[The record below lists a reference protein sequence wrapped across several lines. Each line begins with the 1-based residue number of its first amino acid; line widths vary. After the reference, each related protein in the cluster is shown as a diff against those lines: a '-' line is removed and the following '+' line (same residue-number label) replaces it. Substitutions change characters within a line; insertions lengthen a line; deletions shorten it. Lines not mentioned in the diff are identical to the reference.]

1 MNNTR
6 QQHKFSNLWEQLSIG
21 NAGSKKRFHFN
32 RLRVLRKNPVVTAI
46 TGFILAFIA
55 ALVLNMNGIHGLNP
69 LALSVVSSTPAA
81 ETNMSVGIQVSSL
94 SDWTP
99 AIPFKNLFKQSRPWY
114 VVDANLK
121 AGDWGRGGIQRNK
134 ENEAYFEKLKNN
146 WLDEDGYP
154 KEVPYTLEGYNDPET
169 GKPMPLRVRTVMQA
183 DNSNYP
189 AGIYTLKFEGTGKI
203 VISQDGELEVEG
215 RGGTTTAEFNVTPKR
230 GIALDLMESNASDP
244 VRNIQVIL
252 PGYENDDLT
261 QAPFNPLYVERLK
274 EFSPL
279 RFFGNATKPVFAN
292 ALPQKIVAW
301 ADRIQP
307 NEVRYPDGGK
317 GGWGEGWPLE
327 YMAELCNEVG
337 ADLWWST
344 GYAISDEYIRNAA
357 ELLKERLA
365 PNRKIYLEYSNEI
378 WNGRFPQF
386 RYVTEA
392 GVAQGLGET
401 LNKQGNKEISEKLAR
416 IDLTVKRSLE
426 IFQIFREVFGSDER
440 LVEVIPGWNG
450 APDYN
455 EKLLAALDNP
465 KVNAGKLQPDALAIA
480 PYWGIP
486 KEDLEKLSS
495 LTVDSVIEIAENYF
509 KKDDN
514 ERYNRVLENVSI
526 AKSRGLDILAY
537 ESGQHFAAPQDSKRA
552 DVFVKVNRDPRIY
565 ELYLLYF
572 GRMNAW
578 GFKTVSQFNYVGGF
592 GKYGSWG
599 ALEYLNQP
607 LEEAHK
613 YRALLKLNEQLELTP
628 TGVTVTRS
636 DNSVEI
642 NWQGVE
648 AATSYQVYRHTV
660 NNPSNATSIAT
671 VPAQTTTFTDKAA
684 KPATNYYYWVKAYK
698 GSDESTYSVGQQV

>member
-1 MNNTR
+1 
-6 QQHKFSNLWEQLSIG
+6 
-21 NAGSKKRFHFN
+21 
-32 RLRVLRKNPVVTAI
+32 
-46 TGFILAFIA
+46 
-55 ALVLNMNGIHGLNP
+55 MNGIHGVNP
-69 LALSVVSSTPAA
+69 LALSVVSSTPTA
-81 ETNMSVGIQVSSL
+81 ETNMSVGIHVSPL

-114 VVDANLK
+114 VVPANLK
-121 AGDWGRGGIQRNK
+121 AGEWGRGGIQRNK
-134 ENEAYFEKLKNN
+134 KNEAYFEKLKNN
-146 WLDEDGYP
+146 WLDGEGYP
-154 KEVPYTLEGYNDPET
+154 KEVPYILEGYNDPET

-189 AGIYTLKFEGTGKI
+189 AGIYTLKFEGSGKI
-203 VISQDGELEVEG
+203 VISQDGKLEVEG
-215 RGGTTTAEFNVTPKR
+215 TGGTTIAEFNITPKK
-230 GIALDLMESNASDP
+230 GIALDLMESKASDP

-252 PGYENDDLT
+252 PGHRNDDLT
-261 QAPFNPLYVERLK
+261 QAPFNPLYIERLK

-292 ALPQKIVAW
+292 ATPQKIVAW
-301 ADRIQP
+301 ADRIKP
-307 NEVRYPDGGK
+307 SEVRYPHGGK

-344 GYAISDEYIRNAA
+344 GYAVSDEYIRNAA
-357 ELLKERLA
+357 QLLKEHLA
-365 PNRKIYLEYSNEI
+365 PKRKIYLEYSNEI
-378 WNGRFPQF
+378 WNSQFPQF
-386 RYVTEA
+386 HYVTKE
-392 GVAQGLGET
+392 GIAQGLGEKV
-401 LNKQGNKEISEKLAR
+401 NKQGNIEISDKLAR

-426 IFQIFREVFGSDER
+426 IFQIFREVFASDER

-465 KVNAGKLQPDALAIA
+465 KVNADKLQPDALALA

-486 KEDLEKLSS
+486 KENLENLPN
-495 LTVDSVIEIAENYF
+495 LTVDSVLEVAENYF
-509 KKDDN
+509 KQDEN
-514 ERYNRVLENVSI
+514 ERYNRVLENVAI

-537 ESGQHFAAPQDSKRA
+537 ESGQHFAAPQDSKLA
-552 DVFVKVNRDPRIY
+552 DVFVQVNRDPRMY
-565 ELYLLYF
+565 ELYLSYF

-578 GFKTVSQFNYVGGF
+578 GFKTVIQFSYVGGY

-607 LEEAHK
+607 IEEAHK
-613 YRALLKLNEQLELTP
+613 YRALLKLKEQLKFTP
-628 TGVTVTRS
+628 VNVTATRS
-636 DNSVEI
+636 ENSVEI

-684 KPATNYYYWVKAYK
+684 EPATNYYWVKAYK
-698 GSDESTYSVGQQV
+698 GDEESTYSVGRQV